1 MEVMVPLKVEIPY
14 LRVLNKSELKES
26 EWAKV

>member
-1 MEVMVPLKVEIPY
+1 MEVMIPFKVDIPY
-14 LRVLNKSELKES
+14 LRVNKSELKES